1 MSVPLYEITYL
12 PDSNGVPPRPG
23 SCVPFGAEYSVPEV
37 VVIPNG
43 PHTVGS
49 LGVSETTRSAKNAK
63 TIKRVFVAVIV
74 KKRF

>member
-1 MSVPLYEITYL
+1 MTYL
-12 PDSNGVPPRPG
+12 PDSNGVPPIPG

-49 LGVSETTRSAKNAK
+49 LGALEAAPIARSA
-63 TIKRVFVAVIV
+63 TTMEIRAVTDMV
-74 KKRF
+74 